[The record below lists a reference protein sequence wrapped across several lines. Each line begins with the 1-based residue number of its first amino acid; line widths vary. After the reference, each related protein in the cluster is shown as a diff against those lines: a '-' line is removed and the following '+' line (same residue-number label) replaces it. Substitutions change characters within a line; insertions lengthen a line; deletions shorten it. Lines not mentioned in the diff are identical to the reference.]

1 MSAEPVAVPRRAR
14 GGVLVVGGGFGGVSV
29 ARLLGRRGAT
39 IVSAQNSML
48 FTPLL
53 PEVAAGVIEMRNV
66 MTPLAMACRHAEVIA
81 GHLTGLDVDGRRAEV
96 LTDGGLEIAI
106 EYDHVVLGIGAVP
119 RLFPIPGLTDHAV
132 GFTTVLDALYLRN
145 QLLRLLTAAAVEPD
159 PELRSRDLTFV
170 LVGGGYAGVE
180 ALTELRGL
188 AQDALRYYPALRGV
202 PQRWVLVDAAP
213 QILAEIPSRLG
224 QYVTDLLVDRGV
236 ELRLDTRLVQ
246 VADGRV
252 TLSDGTELDAGLLV
266 WTAGVQAN
274 PLVGRLGLPLDERGR
289 VRVGPTLQVDG
300 HRNVWALGDC
310 AAVPNL
316 ATPGQ
321 LDPPTSQHALRQGR
335 RLAANLLAAQTGRPM
350 QPYRFRSLGQ
360 VAMLGRKEGIADL
373 NGIRM
378 SGLPGWLAARGVHL
392 MQAPGASCRLR
403 VLSDWV
409 LTLLFPGNIVAFA
422 GLLDP
427 PSIAAA
433 PARPLATPH
442 RFPTRGGQDS
452 AAEAAGAS

>member
-1 MSAEPVAVPRRAR
+1 
-14 GGVLVVGGGFGGVSV
+14 
-29 ARLLGRRGAT
+29 
-39 IVSAQNSML
+39 
-48 FTPLL
+48 
-53 PEVAAGVIEMRNV
+53 
-66 MTPLAMACRHAEVIA
+66 
-81 GHLTGLDVDGRRAEV
+81 
-96 LTDGGLEIAI
+96 
-106 EYDHVVLGIGAVP
+106 
-119 RLFPIPGLTDHAV
+119 
-132 GFTTVLDALYLRN
+132 
-145 QLLRLLTAAAVEPD
+145 
-159 PELRSRDLTFV
+159 
-170 LVGGGYAGVE
+170 VE

-188 AQDALRYYPALRGV
+188 AQDALRHHPALRGV

-213 QILAEIPSRLG
+213 RILAEIPSRLG
-224 QYVTDLLVDRGV
+224 RYVTDLLVDRGV

-274 PLVGRLGLPLDERGR
+274 PLVGRLGLPLDEQGR

-335 RLAANLLAAQTGRPM
+335 RLAANLLAAQTGRPL

-360 VAMLGRKEGIADL
+360 VATLGRKEGIADL

-378 SGLPGWLAARGVHL
+378 SGLAGWLAARGVHL
-392 MQAPGASCRLR
+392 MQAPGASGRLR
-403 VLSDWV
+403 VLNDWI
-409 LTLLFPGNIVAFA
+409 LSLLFPGNIVAFA
-422 GLLDP
+422 GLPDP
-427 PSIAAA
+427 PTIGAT

-442 RFPTRGGQDS
+442 RFPGRDS
-452 AAEAAGAS
+452 RDAASSRY

>member
-1 MSAEPVAVPRRAR
+1 MGSRRAR
-14 GGVLVVGGGFGGVSV
+14 GGVLVVGGGFGGVCV

-53 PEVAAGVIEMRNV
+53 PEAAAGVIETRNV

-81 GHLTGLDVDGRRAEV
+81 GHLTALDVDGRRAEV
-96 LTDGGLEIAI
+96 LTDGGLEIVI
-106 EYDHVVLGIGAVP
+106 GYDHVVLGLGAVP

-145 QLLRLLTAAAVEPD
+145 QLLRLLAAAAVEPD
-159 PELRSRDLTFV
+159 PGRRSRDLTFV
-170 LVGGGYAGVE
+170 FVGGGYAGVE
-180 ALTELRGL
+180 ALSELRGL

-213 QILAEIPSRLG
+213 QILADIPSRLG
-224 QYVTDLLVDRGV
+224 RYVADTLTRWGV
-236 ELRLDTRLVQ
+236 ELRLSTRLVQ

-252 TLSDGTELDAGLLV
+252 TLSDGTETDAGLLV
-266 WTAGVQAN
+266 WTAGVKAN
-274 PLVGRLGLPLDERGR
+274 PIVGQLGLPLDEQGR
-289 VRVGPTLQVDG
+289 VRVTPTLQVDG
-300 HRNVWALGDC
+300 HPNVWALGDC
-310 AAVPNL
+310 AAVPNA

-335 RLAANLLAAQTGRPM
+335 RLAANLLAAQDGRPM

-360 VAMLGRKEGIADL
+360 VATLGRKHGIADL

-378 SGLPGWLAARGVHL
+378 SGLAGWLAARGVHL
-392 MQAPGASCRLR
+392 MQAPGASSRLR
-403 VLSDWV
+403 VLNDWV
-409 LTLLFPGNIVAFA
+409 LSLLFPGNIVAFA

-427 PSIAAA
+427 PSISAA

-442 RFPTRGGQDS
+442 RFPPRDGQDP
-452 AAEAAGAS
+452 AAETASTS

>member
-1 MSAEPVAVPRRAR
+1 MSAEPAATAAPRRAA
-14 GGVLVVGGGFGGVSV
+14 GGVLVVGGGFGGAGV
-29 ARLLGRRGAT
+29 ARLLGKRGAT

-96 LTDGGLEIAI
+96 LTDGGLEITI
-106 EYDHVVLGIGAVP
+106 GYDHVVLGLGAVP

-145 QLLRLLTAAAVEPD
+145 QLLRLLAAAAVEPD
-159 PELRSRDLTFV
+159 PARRSRDLTFV
-170 LVGGGYAGVE
+170 FVGGGYAGVE
-180 ALTELRGL
+180 ALAELRGL
-188 AQDALRYYPALRGV
+188 AQDALRYYPGLRGV

-213 QILAEIPSRLG
+213 RILADIPSQLG
-224 QYVTDLLVDRGV
+224 RYATDTLTRWGV
-236 ELRLDTRLVQ
+236 ELRLSTRLDQ

-252 TLSDGTELDAGLLV
+252 TLSDGTEIDAGLLV
-266 WTAGVQAN
+266 WTAGVKAN
-274 PLVGRLGLPLDERGR
+274 PLVGQLGLPLDERGR
-289 VRVGPTLQVDG
+289 VRVTPTLQVDG
-300 HRNVWALGDC
+300 HPNVWALGDC
-310 AAVPNL
+310 AAVPNA

-321 LDPPTSQHALRQGR
+321 SDPPTSQHALRQAR
-335 RLAANLLAAQTGRPM
+335 RLAANLHAAQDGQPM

-360 VAMLGRKEGIADL
+360 VATLGRKQGVADL

-378 SGLPGWLAARGVHL
+378 SGLAGWLAARGVHL
-392 MQAPGASCRLR
+392 MRAPGASARLR
-403 VLSDWV
+403 VLNDWI
-409 LTLLFPGNIVAFA
+409 LSLLFPGNIVAFA

-427 PSIAAA
+427 PAIGAA

-442 RFPTRGGQDS
+442 RFPARDSQD
-452 AAEAAGAS
+452 AAPGRH

>member
-1 MSAEPVAVPRRAR
+1 MSAEPAAAEPRRAA
-14 GGVLVVGGGFGGVSV
+14 GGVLVVGGGFGGAGV
-29 ARLLGRRGAT
+29 ARLLGKRGAT

-81 GHLTGLDVDGRRAEV
+81 GHLTGLGLDGRRAEV
-96 LTDGGLEIAI
+96 LTDGGLEITI
-106 EYDHVVLGIGAVP
+106 GYDHVVLGIGAVP

-145 QLLRLLTAAAVEPD
+145 QLLRLLAAAAVEPD
-159 PELRSRDLTFV
+159 PARRARDLTFV
-170 LVGGGYAGVE
+170 FVGGGYAGVE
-180 ALTELRGL
+180 ALSELRGL
-188 AQDALRYYPALRGV
+188 AQDALRYYPGLRGV

-213 QILAEIPSRLG
+213 RILADIPSGLG
-224 QYVTDLLVDRGV
+224 RYATDTLTRWGV
-236 ELRLDTRLVQ
+236 ELRLSTRLVQ

-252 TLSDGTELDAGLLV
+252 TLSDGTEIEAGMLV
-266 WTAGVQAN
+266 WTAGVKAN
-274 PLVGRLGLPLDERGR
+274 PLVGQLGLPLDERGR
-289 VRVGPTLQVDG
+289 VRVTPTLQVDG
-300 HRNVWALGDC
+300 HPNVWALGDC
-310 AAVPNL
+310 AAVPNA

-321 LDPPTSQHALRQGR
+321 PDPPTSQHALRQAR
-335 RLAANLLAAQTGRPM
+335 RLAANLRAAQDGRPM

-360 VAMLGRKEGIADL
+360 VATLGRKQGIADL

-378 SGLPGWLAARGVHL
+378 SGLAGWLAARGVHL

-403 VLSDWV
+403 VLNDWI
-409 LTLLFPGNIVAFA
+409 LSLLFPGNIVAFA

-427 PSIAAA
+427 PTMDAT
-433 PARPLATPH
+433 PARPLAAPH
-442 RFPTRGGQDS
+442 RFPARDSQD
-452 AAEAAGAS
+452 AASGRR